1 MEEQGFFSRWFELNL
16 IDSVVSVFERYLD
29 RRLEKESEH
38 LTCGLVTRQKL
49 MKDLDLKD
57 ETLRKWEEAGLRRY
71 QPPFEKTSK
80 IYYKET
86 DIERFL
92 TVWRES

>member
-1 MEEQGFFSRWFELNL
+1 MEEQGFFSKWFELNL
-16 IDSVVSVFERYLD
+16 IDRLVSAFESYLA

-38 LTCGLVTRQKL
+38 LTCGLVTRQKV

-57 ETLRKWEEAGLRRY
+57 ETLRKWEDAGLKRW

-92 TVWRES
+92 TVWRT

>member
-1 MEEQGFFSRWFELNL
+1 MEEQGFFTRWFELNL
-16 IDSVVSVFERYLD
+16 IDKIVAVVENYLT
-29 RRLEKESEH
+29 RRLEKEFEH

-57 ETLRKWEEAGLRRY
+57 ETLKKWEDAGLKRY

-86 DIERFL
+86 DVERFL
-92 TVWRES
+92 TV